1 MEHFEEI
8 KALIGERVTEDD
20 LKCVD
25 CYVHKG
31 FGLFI
36 PVFGACGYAAHTH
49 PAYLFTIAF
58 DKEVSL
64 EKTTDEGQRN
74 THGRAYL
81 GRAIAPGVSHD
92 DSPELFISA
101 LG

>member
-31 FGLFI
+31 FELFI
-36 PVFGACGYAAHTH
+36 PVFGACGYASGCSM
-49 PAYLFTIAF
+49 L
-58 DKEVSL
+58 
-64 EKTTDEGQRN
+64 N
-74 THGRAYL
+74 
-81 GRAIAPGVSHD
+81 
-92 DSPELFISA
+92 
-101 LG
+101 